1 MPTAFQTVRVTSP
14 PKSSE
19 SVTKAGTAPVNCTG
33 TESTDNSPSD
43 GATTTIVIIVV
54 AAVIIL
60 VVIVVGVVILVVVFR
75 AKKKQQSLNVITQT
89 QNVEKL
95 KWDGNTEIEASSSA
109 NLPALQ
115 KYKKSTT
122 CA

>member
-60 VVIVVGVVILVVVFR
+60 VIVVGVVILVVVFR